1 MIAVVAV
8 NSSRAATTS
17 RCTSDCVP
25 PASGTRAGTPTPR
38 TPAYTSTATHAASWS
53 QASHTSATRI
63 AISEPGPTRCVR
75 SDADGTWS
83 GSGEPKSV
91 SSANGTPAIS
101 AASATSAPMPAM
113 TSPALRRPLT
123 RTGVLCPC
131 RVTIAPLP
139 FSGPRTSPSS

>member
-101 AASATSAPMPAM
+101 AASATSAPMP
-113 TSPALRRPLT
+113 P
-123 RTGVLCPC
+123 
-131 RVTIAPLP
+131 
-139 FSGPRTSPSS
+139 